1 MAGIATAAV
10 TGFGLTVAAATMTWR
25 WLRSDRTDTC
35 QIALPAFIG
44 FIFATASLA
53 AVGRGAT
60 GFDYAVQERYAT
72 GSLLAWQALLI
83 LLLSRLE
90 TRTALHVLAAL
101 IV

>member
-1 MAGIATAAV
+1 MAVAAV
-10 TGFGLTVAAATMTWR
+10 RPDRYVPDRIAGLYWFYICDG
-25 WLRSDRTDTC
+25 LPGCGRS
-35 QIALPAFIG
+35 
-44 FIFATASLA
+44 
-53 AVGRGAT
+53 GAT

-72 GSLLAWQALLI
+72 GSLLAWQAPLI